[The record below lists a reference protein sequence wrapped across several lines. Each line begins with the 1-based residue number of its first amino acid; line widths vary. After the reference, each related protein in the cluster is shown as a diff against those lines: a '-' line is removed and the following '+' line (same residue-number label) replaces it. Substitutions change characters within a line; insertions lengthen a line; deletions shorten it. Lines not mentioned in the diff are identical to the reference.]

1 MLRQNALIVLNG
13 QFNLTGKELKQ
24 IIKNENIKKV
34 IAVDG
39 GAEILK
45 KMSLIPDS
53 IIGDLDSISDET
65 LNFFKDKNVEINK
78 YPAEKNETDSELA
91 IDYCKKNNIEKLILI
106 AALGGR
112 IDQELANIN
121 LLEYIKT
128 KNLNAKIIDKN
139 IEISIIEKNKKFIDK
154 KKYRLSLIPQTSLV
168 KKASISG
175 CKYNLD
181 NKNLYRHKTR
191 GISNLIVEK
200 EAVVTIE
207 KGLLIYILEKIEEL
221 N

>member
-1 MLRQNALIVLNG
+1 MLRQKVLIVLNG
-13 QFNLTGKELKQ
+13 QFKLNKKELKK
-24 IIKNENIKKV
+24 IINNEDIKKI

-39 GAEILK
+39 GAEVLK
-45 KMSLIPDS
+45 KMSLIPDL
-53 IIGDLDSISDET
+53 IIGDLDSISEKT

-78 YPAEKNETDSELA
+78 YPSEKDETDSELA
-91 IDYCKKNNIEKLILI
+91 INYCKNNNLGDLII
-106 AALGGR
+106 TAALGGR

-128 KNLNAKIIDKN
+128 KNLNAKIVDEN

-154 KKYRLSLIPQTSLV
+154 KDYRLSLIPQTSVV
-168 KKASISG
+168 KNTSISG

-181 NKNLYRHKTR
+181 NKSLYRHKTR
-191 GISNLIVEK
+191 GISNLITEK

-207 KGLLIYILEKIEEL
+207 KGLLIYILEKIKE
-221 N
+221 